1 MKTMT
6 NIETT
11 TLDNSTMEN
20 SLVDT
25 TFVLFFLAV
34 EFGQTFLS
42 FSLDA
47 VCLALALIVVAIF
60 PYFLPSGEKSSF
72 GNWLLGRGFIVSLAV
87 TLGIAFKMSLGRIL
101 PETFRFLP
109 MTFLIATSIVCCFL
123 QFYGFFKFRDVR

>member
-1 MKTMT
+1 MKTIT

-11 TLDNSTMEN
+11 ALNNSATEN

-34 EFGQTFLS
+34 EFGQTLTNFG
-42 FSLDA
+42 LDSI
-47 VCLALALIVVAIF
+47 CLALALMVVAIF

-72 GNWLLGRGFIVSLAV
+72 GNWLLGRGFIVSLAI
-87 TLGIAFKMSLGRIL
+87 TLGVAFKQSLGGII

-109 MTFLIATSIVCCFL
+109 MTFLIVTSMVCCFL
-123 QFYGFFKFRDVR
+123 QFYGFFKFRDVK